1 MTDFRQKIMLNILML
16 FLEVAQVTQVLR
28 RLGRILVLNGAT
40 VRTATYDVGGVI
52 AGEKA
57 GCQT

>member
-1 MTDFRQKIMLNILML
+1 ML

-40 VRTATYDVGGVI
+40 VRTAAYDVGAVI